1 MNKMRT
7 VRADRAGEDRP
18 EFNRT
23 VGPGGGVRERRA
35 ARFFAPAVWYE
46 PIPDR
51 YCTVS
56 RAGMLGIGRR
66 FLSARLVSH
75 TRRFSRADAAVRR

>member
-23 VGPGGGVRERRA
+23 AGPGGGVRERRA

-75 TRRFSRADAAVRR
+75 TRRFFRADAAVRR